1 LGGIDEMGYRR
12 RRKGGKD
19 VKVYIINQEISK

>member
-12 RRKGGKD
+12 RRKGGKG
-19 VKVYIINQEISK
+19 VKVHIINEETSK